1 MEKHPHQPRFL
12 RYQWVY
18 KALMDAG
25 VPIIALKPKSK
36 RPAFGTVLESRI
48 RDLDHLEVVLDDLGL
63 NIGAVTHQKDLPGT
77 NPLGFV
83 ELDIDKAGH
92 GCDLSQFPLM
102 VRRNGQSD
110 RAHFPFRVPN
120 PQEPIRASLHGTHD
134 VCTWNTVL
142 AGSIHEDGSL
152 YELWIKDG
160 NGWVLWDGEAFAV
173 EMLPII
179 DPDTFRTSGEPGDG
193 VLESGS
199 SSVNG
204 NKLAQALHPRKPIP
218 IWVTASGRDEIR
230 YDKAKYYV
238 RGCAW
243 KATEGNRG
251 HSALYAVVCNL
262 RLYHQLPFSRALYL
276 LNQYFNP
283 RCRDQQGRPCPWSG
297 DEILHK
303 WEQAGLPGA
312 YPTLGVKDPKARRK
326 EELLQLQG
334 EVIDFL
340 ERFTTEGGSCSPT
353 SLLEA
358 FRGFRGGEPISAKTF
373 GALIRSVTGNGS
385 KSPGGPRR
393 YLGFHLKEAD
403 QGLTKG
409 SVMHEAAV

>member
-179 DPDTFRTSGEPGDG
+179 DPDTFRT
-193 VLESGS
+193 VRRHR
-199 SSVNG
+199 
-204 NKLAQALHPRKPIP
+204 KLSTWR
-218 IWVTASGRDEIR
+218 
-230 YDKAKYYV
+230 
-238 RGCAW
+238 
-243 KATEGNRG
+243 
-251 HSALYAVVCNL
+251 
-262 RLYHQLPFSRALYL
+262 
-276 LNQYFNP
+276 
-283 RCRDQQGRPCPWSG
+283 
-297 DEILHK
+297 HK
-303 WEQAGLPGA
+303 
-312 YPTLGVKDPKARRK
+312 
-326 EELLQLQG
+326 
-334 EVIDFL
+334 
-340 ERFTTEGGSCSPT
+340 S
-353 SLLEA
+353 
-358 FRGFRGGEPISAKTF
+358 
-373 GALIRSVTGNGS
+373 
-385 KSPGGPRR
+385 
-393 YLGFHLKEAD
+393 
-403 QGLTKG
+403 
-409 SVMHEAAV
+409 